1 VGDKR
6 ASLVRRA
13 DTTPTEHSQAAPW
26 SESVEVPGGAPLLF
40 VSGQVPPVVD
50 PRAPIESRAAYGDM
64 ETQTRGVLQRL
75 KTKLE
80 NAGYGMRD
88 IVKLQAFM
96 VGEERF
102 GGRPD
107 LEGFGRAY
115 REFFA
120 ADALPARTRI
130 EVVRLMNPA
139 WLVEIEAVAAKT
151 S

>member
-1 VGDKR
+1 MTAKR
-6 ASLVRRA
+6 PSLIRRA

-26 SESVEVPGGAPLLF
+26 SESVEVPAGAKLLF
-40 VSGQVPPVVD
+40 VSGQVPPIVD
-50 PRAPIESRAAYGDM
+50 ARAPIESRAAYGDI

-75 KTKLE
+75 KAKLE
-80 NAGYGMRD
+80 NAGYAMHD
-88 IVKLQAFM
+88 IVKLQGFM

-107 LEGFGRAY
+107 LDGFGRAY

-120 ADALPARTRI
+120 SDDLPARTRI

-139 WLVEIEAVAAKT
+139 WLVEVEAIAAKT